1 MKNLF
6 LFFLLFIGG
15 STFAQEGVKVE
26 GNTVTT
32 REIAPVWPGC
42 EGNEA
47 EKKTCFREELT
58 EHIKAH
64 YKFPRDKNGDFI
76 RGKAV
81 ISFNINKEG
90 KVEILSVEGS
100 RKELNAEAKRII
112 LAIPQ
117 MTPGHLAGKPTAIK
131 YKVPFTF

>member
-6 LFFLLFIGG
+6 LFFLLFVGG
-15 STFAQEGVKVE
+15 ASFAQEGVKVE

-42 EGNEA
+42 EGTEA
-47 EKKTCFREELT
+47 EKKTCFREKLT
-58 EHIKAH
+58 EHLKAH
-64 YKFPRDKNGDFI
+64 YKFPKDKNGNFI

-81 ISFNINKEG
+81 ISFKINKEG
-90 KVEILSVEGS
+90 KVEILSAEGPS
-100 RKELNAEAKRII
+100 KELNAEAKRII

-117 MTPGHLAGKPTAIK
+117 MKPGQLAGKPIAVK